1 MKLKCTSQYNTRAFL
16 LSMGIGLMMAQA
28 SYSAVLP
35 VKKFTIVTGEEEPAK
50 KNKTKSKAYS
60 SRNNASVKIYPGTV
74 KKIMHV
80 VAKAN
85 NNKPIDFFVF
95 DMQGTLMR
103 NYKMKARDHVR
114 IQGLQKGSY
123 VYRVFCGD
131 EETASGN
138 FEIK

>member
-1 MKLKCTSQYNTRAFL
+1 MKLKYITQPKTRFFL
-16 LSMGIGLMMAQA
+16 IGMSIVLMTTQV
-28 SYSAVLP
+28 SYSATLP
-35 VKKFTIVTGEEEPAK
+35 VKKIIVAPGEEEPVT
-50 KNKTKSKAYS
+50 KNKARSFS
-60 SRNNASVKIYPGTV
+60 SRNNISVKIYPDAV
-74 KKIMHV
+74 RKVMHV
-80 VAKAN
+80 IAKTN
-85 NNKPIDFFVF
+85 NNKPIDFYVF

>member
-1 MKLKCTSQYNTRAFL
+1 MKLKYITQHKTRFFL
-16 LSMGIGLMMAQA
+16 IGMSIVLMTTQV
-28 SYSAVLP
+28 SYSATLP
-35 VKKFTIVTGEEEPAK
+35 VKKIIVAPGEEEPVT
-50 KNKTKSKAYS
+50 KNKARSFS
-60 SRNNASVKIYPGTV
+60 SRNNISVKIYPDAV
-74 KKIMHV
+74 RKVMHV
-80 VAKAN
+80 IAKTN
-85 NNKPIDFFVF
+85 NNKPIDFYVF

>member
-1 MKLKCTSQYNTRAFL
+1 MKAKYTSRHNTRAFL
-16 LSMGIGLMMAQA
+16 LSMSIGVMLAQV

-35 VKKFTIVTGEEEPAK
+35 VKKFTRGPGEEEPAK
-50 KNKTKSKAYS
+50 KNRPGIFS
-60 SRNNASVKIYPGTV
+60 SRNNASVKIYPDAI

-80 VAKAN
+80 IAKTT

-103 NYKMKARDHVR
+103 NYKMKSRDHVR
-114 IQGLQKGSY
+114 IQGLQKGFY